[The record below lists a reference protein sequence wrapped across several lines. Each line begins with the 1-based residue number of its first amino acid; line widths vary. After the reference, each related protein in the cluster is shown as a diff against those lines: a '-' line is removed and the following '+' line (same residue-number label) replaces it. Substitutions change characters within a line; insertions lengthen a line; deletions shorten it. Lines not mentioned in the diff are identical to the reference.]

1 MSTVFNAN
9 FPRSVLANILLH
21 LPHGD
26 LLRAQRVSKL
36 FSTVI
41 NENTAIAV
49 QIFKQRSD
57 VFVASLV
64 ESSEPEKKKNSKQ
77 IYQRPT
83 EPYQLHPLIS
93 RSGVYFLSNTLNGV
107 ALPVKKASKKRSLS
121 IRKWPRL
128 KGLPVGPGDDFIS
141 IPAVK
146 AIKLES
152 IGPAFNGGGFMVVS
166 EDNNGFN
173 VTVKNSN
180 GIRVADFFEALA
192 EASGV
197 GDSEPEPEG
206 LEDDDYYDDYYDD
219 WDERVMMRYGGCNK
233 IVRKGEVLSM
243 NVSIFM

>member
-1 MSTVFNAN
+1 MSTVRTFLAS
-9 FPRSVLANILLH
+9 RSLVLAIILLH

-36 FSTVI
+36 FGTVI

-49 QIFKQRSD
+49 QIFKQPSD

-64 ESSEPEKKKNSKQ
+64 ARADLSMGAPESSEPEKKKNSKQ

-107 ALPVKKASKKRSLS
+107 ALPVKKASKKRNLS

-128 KGLPVGPGDDFIS
+128 KGLPVGDDFIS

-146 AIKLES
+146 TIKLES

-197 GDSEPEPEG
+197 GDSEPECR
-206 LEDDDYYDDYYDD
+206 DD
-219 WDERVMMRYGGCNK
+219 WDERVTMRYGGCNK

-243 NVSIFM
+243 NVNIFM